1 MLISLFEFFISNSL
15 FQPPRMDEKGKD
27 FLGCSEDVL
36 HRNERSNTVQHCTE
50 DNWPSVVLSLSQVCK
65 HCIIVLGAIKK
76 SPKLRQICEYYF
88 RSFFLLGARI
98 AWPSFSLFGG

>member
-50 DNWPSVVLSLSQVCK
+50 DNWPSVVLSLSQVCNTLYY
-65 HCIIVLGAIKK
+65 ISWSNKK
-76 SPKLRQICEYYF
+76 
-88 RSFFLLGARI
+88 I
-98 AWPSFSLFGG
+98 AKATTNL

>member
-1 MLISLFEFFISNSL
+1 MESKMLIALFEFFYIKVSL
-15 FQPPRMDEKGKD
+15 FHPLRMDEKGKD

-65 HCIIVLGAIKK
+65 HCITVPGAI
-76 SPKLRQICEYYF
+76 
-88 RSFFLLGARI
+88 
-98 AWPSFSLFGG
+98 

>member
-1 MLISLFEFFISNSL
+1 
-15 FQPPRMDEKGKD
+15 MDEKGKD

-65 HCIIVLGAIKK
+65 HCIIFRGALMVKK
-76 SPKLRQICEYYF
+76 SPKLRQNANNIF
-88 RSFFLLGARI
+88 GRFF
-98 AWPSFSLFGG
+98 F

>member
-1 MLISLFEFFISNSL
+1 MLIALFEFFYIKVSL
-15 FQPPRMDEKGKD
+15 FHPLRMDEKGKD

-65 HCIIVLGAIKK
+65 HCIIVPGAIMV
-76 SPKLRQICEYYF
+76 
-88 RSFFLLGARI
+88 
-98 AWPSFSLFGG
+98 

>member
-1 MLISLFEFFISNSL
+1 MLISLFQFFISN
-15 FQPPRMDEKGKD
+15 QPPRMDEKGKD

-65 HCIIVLGAIKK
+65 HCIIVPSWFKL
-76 SPKLRQICEYYF
+76 PKLRQICK
-88 RSFFLLGARI
+88 
-98 AWPSFSLFGG
+98 